1 MRVVRRAPPAP
12 HAKTCSLWKH
22 KPMAD
27 DTVYTISV
35 HEGSAKSWA
44 IGRIEML
51 GSNTLNELAAVL
63 CESMLPKAGRPDDC
77 GIDEHMW
84 KFEVRRGVL
93 RSSAP
98 IVEKTR
104 HTHPSLPPHR
114 CAAASGSA
122 TRGNLE
128 ARRVRRA

>member
-1 MRVVRRAPPAP
+1 
-12 HAKTCSLWKH
+12 
-22 KPMAD
+22 MAD

-77 GIDEHMW
+77 GVDEHW
-84 KFEVRRGVL
+84 FDGGGAEFRVCDEYHEHGV
-93 RSSAP
+93 
-98 IVEKTR
+98 
-104 HTHPSLPPHR
+104 
-114 CAAASGSA
+114 
-122 TRGNLE
+122 
-128 ARRVRRA
+128 